1 MGQNGCIMVDMNLKR
16 NYIRARGYRLSP
28 HEMRVNRIIGVFNS
42 IGDGLDIGYIEMF
55 AKGQCDE
62 VSGET
67 MIIEINKEE
76 VDGISMDVV
85 SVIVFKDLM
94 SLQMFVLRHGNVY
107 LRESKFYKGFPSLM
121 N

>member
-1 MGQNGCIMVDMNLKR
+1 MRQNGYVMVEMNLKR

-42 IGDGLDIGYIEMF
+42 IGDRLSVDYIEMF
-55 AKGQCDE
+55 ANSQCDGAIGE
-62 VSGET
+62 V
-67 MIIEINKEE
+67 MIIEKNVE
-76 VDGISMDVV
+76 VIEGIELDVV
-85 SVIVFKDLM
+85 SVIVFKDLV

-107 LRESKFYKGFPSLM
+107 LRDSRFYRGFPSLM